1 MADRV
6 EFVGSGGFKLVGSFE
21 RGEGSERATALFAH
35 CFTCS
40 KDVAAASR
48 VSRALASR
56 GISVL
61 RFDFTGLGSSEGD
74 FENTTF
80 SSNVEDLCAAAL
92 WLEQEHRAPELLV
105 GHSLGGAAVLRA
117 AARLSGVRAVATIG
131 APFEPG
137 HVKKL
142 LKSARDE
149 IERDGKAKVE
159 LAGRTFTI
167 KKEFLDDLER
177 HDEPE
182 FLSQLRCAKLL
193 LHSPTDEI
201 VGIANAG
208 HLYEALKHPKSFV
221 SLDGADHLLSRRE
234 DSTYVASLLS
244 TWSSRYFSQPEETA
258 PSSRNEGN
266 VLALGHAGSFRTRIF
281 AGDHSWMADE
291 PESVGGTNVGP
302 SPYDMLLAS
311 LGSCTSM
318 TLHLYAKRKGWALT
332 SVRVALRHE
341 QVHAKDG
348 ESVEGKMPHRLQ
360 RLTRDITVEG
370 GLDDDQLKRLT
381 EIANKCPVHRTL
393 LGPLE
398 IPTKLIQEG

>member
-1 MADRV
+1 MADKV
-6 EFVGSGGFKLVGSFE
+6 EFVGSGGFKLAGRFE
-21 RGEGSERATALFAH
+21 RAEGTPRATALFAH

-48 VSRALASR
+48 VSRALAAQ

-61 RFDFTGLGSSEGD
+61 RFDFTGLGNSDGD

-80 SSNVEDLCAAAL
+80 SSNVEDLCAAAE
-92 WLEQEHRAPELLV
+92 WLKREHRAPELLV

-117 AARLSGVRAVATIG
+117 AAVLEGVRAVATIG

-142 LKSARDE
+142 LKSAREE
-149 IERDGKAKVE
+149 IERDGKAEVE
-159 LAGRTFTI
+159 LSGRTFTI

-177 HDEPE
+177 HDQPE
-182 FLSQLRCAKLL
+182 FLAKLRCAKLL

-201 VGIANAG
+201 VGIENAG
-208 HLYEALKHPKSFV
+208 HLYDALKHPKSFV

-234 DSTYVASLLS
+234 DSTYVASLLA
-244 TWSSRYFSQPEETA
+244 TWCSRYLSQPEETA
-258 PSSRNEGN
+258 PNSRDEGN
-266 VLALGHAGSFRTRIF
+266 VLVEGHAGSFRTRVS
-281 AGDHSWMADE
+281 AGRHAWMADE
-291 PESVGGTNVGP
+291 PESVGGTNIGP

-311 LGSCTSM
+311 LGTCTSM
-318 TLHLYAKRKGWALT
+318 TLHLYAKRKGWSLE

-341 QVHAKDG
+341 RVHAQDG
-348 ESVEGKMPHRLQ
+348 QSVEGKGARKLQ
-360 RLTRDITVEG
+360 HLTRDISVKG
-370 GLDDDQLKRLT
+370 KLDDEQLERLT
-381 EIANKCPVHRTL
+381 EIANKCPVHQTL

-398 IPTKLIQEG
+398 IPTRLIQEG